1 MENTDFEKQFEG
13 LSVPEKIQLLS
24 ESKPY
29 RDMFDPLHKA
39 ATRYMLEL
47 HSDPSSAAPVPLPDN
62 LTDIMAHPGFNSALH
77 PDHKRIM
84 KKFQELHG
92 IK

>member
-1 MENTDFEKQFEG
+1 MENDFEKQFEG
-13 LSVPEKIQLLS
+13 LSTPEKIQLLS

-47 HSDPSSAAPVPLPDN
+47 HTDPASKDPAPLPGSVN
-62 LTDIMAHPGFNSALH
+62 ELMEHKGFNDALH

>member
-1 MENTDFEKQFEG
+1 MENTDFEKQFQG
-13 LSVPEKIQLLS
+13 LSIPEKIQILAES
-24 ESKPY
+24 EPY
-29 RDMFDPLHKA
+29 RDKFNPLHRQA
-39 ATRYMLEL
+39 VSYMLEL
-47 HSDPSSAAPVPLPDN
+47 HCDPASKDQAPLPGTVGE
-62 LTDIMAHPGFNSALH
+62 LMEHKGFNDPLH

>member
-1 MENTDFEKQFEG
+1 MENADFEQQFQG
-13 LSVPEKIQLLS
+13 LSTPEKIQLLS